1 MAEEKKTKNAL
12 IAMVD
17 QKKQGMWQLRASY
30 MPNINMEVYFKRA
43 LIEIL
48 QNNKLVPITKTEIGI
63 SSIMN
68 CIIDAL
74 QLGLQI
80 GGTMPQAYIVPYKDK
95 NGNMLTELIPTA
107 VGYKFIC
114 ITEPNKVMND
124 FSIRAVY
131 DGEDFSL
138 DYGAGTVKHAY
149 DGKTT
154 LGKLIGVYCIIEEL
168 NGKKRIEYM
177 NAEEIEKVRDH
188 HSSAW
193 KAVKDNRMKK
203 EDCAWHTDPDAQYIK
218 TAAKR
223 FLKPYAAMKEGLAMA
238 LAVDDGEAG
247 PDKRP
252 IEQRVGTRL
261 DDIIDAD
268 YETTGELGDTK
279 AEEPKATPQS
289 AGVQGSNA
297 QGPGTQSGDS
307 QGQGT
312 GKKKA
317 PF

>member
-1 MAEEKKTKNAL
+1 MAEQQKSKNAL
-12 IAMVD
+12 ITMVD
-17 QKKQGMWQLRASY
+17 QKKEGMWQLRATY

-43 LIEIL
+43 LIDIL
-48 QNNKLVPITKTEIGI
+48 QNNKLVPITKTEVGI

-68 CIIDAL
+68 CIVDAL

-80 GGTMPQAYIVPYKDK
+80 GGTMPQAYIVPFKDK
-95 NGNMLTELIPTA
+95 NGNTLAELIPTA

-138 DYGAGTVKHAY
+138 DYGAGTVKHTY
-149 DGKTT
+149 DGKAK
-154 LGKLIGVYCIIEEL
+154 LGKLIGVYCIIVEL
-168 NGKKRIEYM
+168 NDKKRIEYM
-177 NAEEIEKVRDH
+177 NAEEIEKVRNN

-203 EDCAWHTDPDAQYIK
+203 EDCAWFTDPDAQYIK

-238 LAVDDGEAG
+238 LAVDDGEVG

-268 YETTGELGDTK
+268 YETTGELGDTG
-279 AEEPKATPQS
+279 ADEQKATPQP
-289 AGVQGSNA
+289 AGGQEVGTRGGNA
-297 QGPGTQSGDS
+297 QGPETQGA
-307 QGQGT
+307 